1 MKRAQP
7 NEELTCPSYC
17 QQAGPSPNQHHVGN
31 RNRRKTAWTTHW
43 RTVCTSNGAWAT
55 CTCTNPVQQ
64 LLHQPHRTHWESSC
78 NGSSSPLSGS
88 LPPAALTRTC
98 STTVRQVHPQK
109 RPVCLPGPVCPQTRP
124 ARPQREA
131 PSTAP
136 LLMALLPV
144 SAVIK
149 SRSRA
154 LTTAKVQHPK
164 VKSKRFPT
172 PWYST
177 FPEHLTF
184 PSYISHQINTINTI
198 NKPGYR
204 LVIPKCVANAKFPPT
219 VAVWRTPAVTS
230 ADKEIERQQWTCS
243 LVPASASVT
252 KLFTLRTK
260 RTTPCERVL
269 SPSLSNTNFTIPL

>member
-1 MKRAQP
+1 MSFLLSTSRPKSQP
-7 NEELTCPSYC
+7 TPCR
-17 QQAGPSPNQHHVGN
+17 QQEQTQNRLDDSLEDSLHKHRRLGHVY
-31 RNRRKTAWTTHW
+31 
-43 RTVCTSNGAWAT
+43 
-55 CTCTNPVQQ
+55 CTNPVQQ
-64 LLHQPHRTHWESSC
+64 LLQQPHRTHWESSC

-204 LVIPKCVANAKFPPT
+204 LVIPKWVANAKSPESSHSGSLANACCH
-219 VAVWRTPAVTS
+219 VR
-230 ADKEIERQQWTCS
+230 RQRNR
-243 LVPASASVT
+243 ASTMDLFSCASVSVSDKAIHT
-252 KLFTLRTK
+252 QNKADNAL
-260 RTTPCERVL
+260 
-269 SPSLSNTNFTIPL
+269 